1 MIKLIEVLGRLLA
14 LFDKWVARQEQKKAQ
29 KARDALEKNPA
40 DWFDTHFSNGVRTDD
55 YNKTDQTDTE
65 NTKTK

>member
-1 MIKLIEVLGRLLA
+1 MTKLIAVIDRLLA
-14 LFDKWVARQEQKKAQ
+14 LLDKWIAYQEHKKAQ
-29 KARDALEKNPA
+29 KARDALEQNPA

-55 YNKTDQTDTE
+55 SNKTDQTNTE